1 MYPTILDIHKPDVR
15 WLVARWWRING
26 GRCAQRSPGW
36 GLLRCVMLWD
46 MSRGVKGQ
54 LTVCICQMNP
64 GAKKE
69 RLLQNGER
77 EAEKTVMS
85 SSAKNNIHFFGLV
98 RPSVIPH
105 DVISYNLQVFLIFSA
120 FLQLTGVSKHTVAHI
135 HTSEQLSSGHKHLR
149 WSVQGPNASL
159 RAEKKNLPTPF
170 FFSLAL
176 DSPLPII
183 ILHL

>member
-1 MYPTILDIHKPDVR
+1 MRLAA
-15 WLVARWWRING
+15 LCNA
-26 GRCAQRSPGW
+26 
-36 GLLRCVMLWD
+36 LRHEPV
-46 MSRGVKGQ
+46 VKGQ

-77 EAEKTVMS
+77 EAQKAVMS
-85 SSAKNNIHFFGLV
+85 SLAANNIHFFGLV
-98 RPSVIPH
+98 RLSVIPR
-105 DVISYNLQVFLIFSA
+105 DVISYNRQVFLVFCA

-135 HTSEQLSSGHKHLR
+135 HTSEQLSSGHKHLH

-159 RAEKKNLPTPF
+159 RAEKKKLPTPF
-170 FFSLAL
+170 VSLPL